1 MSRGKKRIEIE
12 NVRVPTNALAAVL
25 GVSIAT
31 VSKFIFEPI
40 KSETQE
46 YYLHDVLRCL
56 WAMRKARH
64 DETPEGELSIQEAKR
79 LKTIEEHRKL
89 KLANDLESDLLIE
102 VAEVERTIRAFL
114 DPAMR
119 EVETF
124 LLNKLPA
131 EAANLD
137 AGEIRNLMTPAFNA
151 WVQAMQNLADEICGA
166 ESTSEES

>member
-40 KSETQE
+40 KNESQE

-56 WAMRKARH
+56 WGMRRARH
-64 DETPEGELSIQEAKR
+64 DETPDGELSIQEAKR

-89 KLANDLESDLLIE
+89 KLANDLEDGELIE
-102 VAEVERTIRAFL
+102 MAEVERTIRAFL

-119 EVETF
+119 EAETF

-137 AGEIRNLMTPAFNA
+137 AGEIRNLMTPAYNA
-151 WVQAMQNLADEICGA
+151 WVASVQNMVDELCGT
-166 ESTSEES
+166 ESTSDES